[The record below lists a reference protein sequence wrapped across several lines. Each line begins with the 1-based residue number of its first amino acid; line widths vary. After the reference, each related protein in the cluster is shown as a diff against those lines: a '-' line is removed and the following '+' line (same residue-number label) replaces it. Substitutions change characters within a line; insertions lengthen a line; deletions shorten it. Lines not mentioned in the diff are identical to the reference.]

1 MALPHANCNRRITI
15 TTAVL
20 PDSLAAYGLAIA
32 SSQLSLHERHQQH
45 PPVIHIVL
53 TLAYLLVA
61 AALMTAGE
69 LYPPPQSGVA
79 AALLEL
85 SPYLLIA
92 GLAPLL
98 VTATTA
104 RGLMMGGGVIL
115 LFFLMQPLATAIG
128 TVSNQQTELLALSVL
143 IPVWLMGCRLIS
155 DRGWL
160 SLRDGAICLGLGALT
175 ACWWWA
181 IQDDGPA
188 WIWLDEMLLVATVR
202 DTYVLLPLVGYGTFT
217 LALVLS
223 LIHWNQSDKHKEFAL
238 HSAFILISLAAL
250 SLLPQQTI
258 PLTATCSLLS
268 ILVFHTI
275 QQVYGMAFTDELTN
289 LPSRKALNDRLKSL
303 GRHYAI
309 CMLDVDH
316 FSKVNNKHGHDTG
329 DEVLKTI
336 AKYLSQV
343 TEGGKA
349 YRYGG
354 EEFAIVF
361 ANREPNIAAEAV
373 DEIRKAVS
381 KYRFILRINK
391 RDSVDP
397 SDVGNRGK
405 ASTKNTLK
413 VTFSA
418 GIAKRAS
425 GEKPEEVMKRADELL
440 YQAKEDG
447 RNRVYYEQ
455 SA

>member
-1 MALPHANCNRRITI
+1 MTI
-15 TTAVL
+15 
-20 PDSLAAYGLAIA
+20 
-32 SSQLSLHERHQQH
+32 
-45 PPVIHIVL
+45 
-53 TLAYLLVA
+53 AYLLIA
-61 AALMTAGE
+61 AALMIVGE
-69 LYPPPQSGVA
+69 LYPLPQSGLTA
-79 AALLEL
+79 ILLEL
-85 SPYLLIA
+85 SPYLLTA

-98 VTATTA
+98 VTATSA
-104 RGLMMGGGVIL
+104 RALTMASSAIL
-115 LFFLMQPLATAIG
+115 LFFLLQALAGSVKAH
-128 TVSNQQTELLALSVL
+128 SNNQTDLLALSVL
-143 IPVWLMGCRLIS
+143 VPLWLVGCRLIS

-160 SLRDGAICLGLGALT
+160 SVRDGVICLILSATT
-175 ACWWWA
+175 AGWWWV
-181 IQDDGPA
+181 IQDAGPA
-188 WIWLDEMLLVATVR
+188 WVRLDEMLLVATVR
-202 DTYVLLPLVGYGTFT
+202 DNYVLLPLVGYGAFTF
-217 LALVLS
+217 ALVIS
-223 LIHWNQSDKHKEFAL
+223 LVHWNQTGNRKELAL
-238 HSAFILISLAAL
+238 HSAFLMISFAAL
-250 SLLPQQTI
+250 SLVPLETI
-258 PLTATCSLLS
+258 PLTATCSLLL
-268 ILVFHTI
+268 ILIFHMV
-275 QQVYGMAFTDELTN
+275 QQIYGMAFIDELTN

-329 DEVLKTI
+329 DDVLKTI
-336 AKYLSQV
+336 AKHLSRV
-343 TEGGKA
+343 SEGGKA

-381 KYRFILRINK
+381 KYRFTLRKTK
-391 RDSVDP
+391 RDS
-397 SDVGNRGK
+397 SDSSGITRRGTQP
-405 ASTKNTLK
+405 TKNTLK

-455 SA
+455 SN

>member
-1 MALPHANCNRRITI
+1 MTWLLPAFSYRCTNATVSILR
-15 TTAVL
+15 
-20 PDSLAAYGLAIA
+20 
-32 SSQLSLHERHQQH
+32 
-45 PPVIHIVL
+45 VIHIVL
-53 TLAYLLVA
+53 TLAYLLIA
-61 AALMTAGE
+61 AALMIAGE
-69 LYPPPQSGVA
+69 LYPLPQSGLA
-79 AALLEL
+79 AVLLEL
-85 SPYLLIA
+85 SPYLLMM

-104 RGLMMGGGVIL
+104 RGIVMAGGVIL
-115 LFFLMQPLATAIG
+115 LFLLLQSLATAAVTG
-128 TVSNQQTELLALSVL
+128 TASKNQIELLALSVL
-143 IPVWLMGCRLIS
+143 LPIWLMGCRLIS

-160 SLRDGAICLGLGALT
+160 SFRDGAICVALSALT
-175 ACWWWA
+175 AGWWWA
-181 IQDDGPA
+181 IQSDGPA
-188 WIWLDEMLLVATVR
+188 WRWLDELLLVATVR
-202 DTYVLLPLVGYGTFT
+202 DTYVLLPLVGYGVFT
-217 LALVLS
+217 LALVFS
-223 LIHWNQSDKHKEFAL
+223 LIHWNQTGKHKEFAL
-238 HSAFILISLAAL
+238 HSAFILTSLAAL
-250 SLLPQQTI
+250 SLLPLQTI
-258 PLTATCSLLS
+258 ALTATCSLLI
-268 ILVFHTI
+268 ILIFHTA
-275 QQVYGMAFTDELTN
+275 QQVYGMAFIDELTN

-336 AKYLSQV
+336 AKHLSSV

-373 DEIRKAVS
+373 DEIRKVVS
-381 KYRFILRINK
+381 KYRFTLRKNK
-391 RDSVDP
+391 RHGGDAA
-397 SDVGNRGK
+397 GANNRGK